1 MTLVKPVGRRSVGY
15 FKADGLLTISSQ
27 VCISS
32 VSITLLEWDLYCK
45 IIYSLYI
52 DETRF
57 LPMLHDR
64 MAFAIFFLVKQ
75 DVTILSGC

>member
-1 MTLVKPVGRRSVGY
+1 MLATLRQT
-15 FKADGLLTISSQ
+15 GLLTISSQ

-45 IIYSLYI
+45 IIYSLFI

-57 LPMLHDR
+57 LPMLQLHDR

-75 DVTILSGC
+75 DVTILSCLAVHLNE